1 MPDFKHFQVK
11 KLSEQAMSKLRRGLP
26 ARLMEGTGTQLCV
39 LPHQFDAISKSF
51 LKKKGINVTLS
62 PPEVAEN
69 ATIDGGSIFGRR
81 IDKALE
87 KKQGLKNFLYTAGTA
102 LKPIAQ
108 AGLEAGAAYATSM
121 GVPSSVTDLVKDTAT
136 QYMNDPSSLQ
146 NKEGQMKL
154 LKQVGKA
161 GLDAASP
168 YLSQYGVDVGEI
180 QAAGKALQD
189 KKRAVR
195 SARNS
200 YQGYDMRAPRS
211 PYYQGYDMR
220 QQAPRYSG
228 YDMRQQAPR
237 YSDYGMRAPSSARS
251 SNSDYAA
258 FEKFMNSRD
267 AKKAAPPASTNPYS
281 FLDTDGIVGNGLYA
295 GGQGLG
301 YGLPH
306 RAWDSSKRF
315 VHQGTSLIGGLGI
328 QALES
333 QNLDQNWQHRYTL
346 PPAFQRR

>member
-39 LPHQFDAISKSF
+39 LPHQYDAISKSF

-62 PPEVAEN
+62 PPEIAEN
-69 ATIDGGSIFGRR
+69 QTIDGGSIFGKR

-87 KKQGLKNFLYTAGTA
+87 KKQGLKSFLYNAGTA

-121 GVPSSVTDLVKDTAT
+121 GVPSAVTDLVKDTAT

-168 YLSQYGVDVGEI
+168 YLSQYGIDVGEI

-189 KKRAVR
+189 KRRAVR

-200 YQGYDMRAPRS
+200 YQGYDMRQAPRS
-211 PYYQGYDMR
+211 PYSGY
-220 QQAPRYSG
+220 YSG
-228 YDMRQQAPR
+228 YDMPR
-237 YSDYGMRAPSSARS
+237 SPYSGYDMPRSPYSDYGMRAPSSARS
-251 SNSDYAA
+251 SDYAA

-267 AKKAAPPASTNPYS
+267 AKKAAAPPPSTNPYS

-315 VHQGTSLIGGLGI
+315 VHQGTSLIGGRGI

-333 QNLDQNWQHRYTL
+333 QPMAVHWQHQFTM